1 MQPEFIDPSRVNQHE
16 TPRQCTEETESLLS
30 KSSDSCPG
38 DIPFDEDK
46 AKIATELDSHDVD
59 IRGLALLS
67 HMKFYLLWLL
77 LGLLTS
83 LGIMTINNIGSNV
96 RFPILGSS
104 VDPSYPFPRLERY
117 GTTMTTVPPQNS
129 SKNDN

>member
-1 MQPEFIDPSRVNQHE
+1 MQPEFIDPLRVHQHE
-16 TPRQCTEETESLLS
+16 APRQCTEETSSLLS
-30 KSSDSCPG
+30 TSSDSCPD

-46 AKIATELDSHDVD
+46 AKIATELDSRDVD

-83 LGIMTINNIGSNV
+83 LGLMTINNIGSNV
-96 RFPILGSS
+96 KFPILGSS
-104 VDPSYPFPRLERY
+104 VDPTYLFLRLERY
-117 GTTMTTVPPQNS
+117 GTITTTVPPQNS